1 MPATDTNRDD
11 VARRAYELFLSR
23 GGEHGHDQEDWY
35 RAEQEVSGAANS
47 DVTPDHRSQSAERR
61 SAPAPTPTPAGKPAR
76 SKVAAKKS

>member
-1 MPATDTNRDD
+1 MAARDEITNRDA

-47 DVTPDHRSQSAERR
+47 DVGSPAEPEPAMAAPRRAVSAKTPRPRV
-61 SAPAPTPTPAGKPAR
+61 AGK
-76 SKVAAKKS
+76 K